1 MTGEERVTFYGTPAI
16 ARRAARAQLR
26 APWLRTRDTLDEVP
40 WQREWRH
47 YSSVITGLLLEGNLP
62 AVADLYAAA
71 LVMRLARW
79 EYSTQHGLAA
89 RRRRAAAVSR

>member
-26 APWLRTRDTLDEVP
+26 AGAVLRTLDEAP
-40 WQREWRH
+40 WMREWRH
-47 YSSVITGLLLEGNLP
+47 YSSVITGLLLEGQLP
-62 AVADLYAAA
+62 AAADLYAAA

-79 EYSTQHGLAA
+79 EYSTQHGLDA